1 MSVRDEIMALAR
13 KYTVSSAEIDDNTD
27 LFGPLPCGCG
37 IYGDDTDEFLSDFIR
52 RFNVDMSKYLWY
64 FHTEE
69 ESGNFFGWLFPP
81 PNARVEHIPVTI
93 RLLIQAAELKTW
105 PVEYPPH
112 LLPKRRWDTIA
123 SLGCIIW
130 VLLFAIGVATLHFVI
145 DR

>member
-13 KYTVSSAEIDDNTD
+13 KYTVSSAEINDNTD
-27 LFGPLPCGCG
+27 LFGPLPRGCG

-69 ESGNFFGWLFPP
+69 ESGHFFGWLFPP

-93 RLLIQAAELKTW
+93 RLLIQAA
-105 PVEYPPH
+105 
-112 LLPKRRWDTIA
+112 
-123 SLGCIIW
+123 
-130 VLLFAIGVATLHFVI
+130 
-145 DR
+145 